1 MAKTSSTGITRL
13 HIVESETL
21 DYQFMRALCYQVYG
35 GASTG
40 EVLRVASELNK
51 RGNTRENWI
60 KLWTEQGEHCEK
72 LADEEMQKGHTI
84 TARNAYLRAY
94 NYLRAAEYYYVST
107 DVREH
112 LGFYLRGVTCFDKAA
127 SLFDFPIDKIEI
139 PYKDGVTLPGY
150 FASPADDGMKRPTV
164 IICGG
169 GDSYGEESYFTACV
183 PEALARGL
191 NVVMFHG
198 PGQRGV
204 WLRHPDQV
212 FRPDYE
218 KPITAVVDYAVR
230 RKEVDA
236 ERVALYGYSLG
247 GYLAPRAAAFEPRI
261 RALVANAPIYNFHD
275 FILGGVVGS
284 LPGYAKKIAQHVIEG
299 VPEAMWA
306 EMEKRLDKKGW
317 DLEAEM
323 EVLMPRFGARN
334 LYEEMQRFK
343 DYTLHGIED
352 RITCPTLC
360 VSPMGEGEEPV
371 AQAHAFYNAITCPKE
386 FYSLTVE
393 DGADNHIGLNNIVHT
408 SSVVY
413 DWIRHVLD
421 K

>member
-1 MAKTSSTGITRL
+1 MVKTSSTGVTRL
-13 HIVESETL
+13 HLVESETL
-21 DYQFMRALCYQVYG
+21 DFQFMRTLSYQVYG

-40 EVLRVASELNK
+40 EVLRVAGELNK
-51 RGNTRENWI
+51 RGNTRENWV

-72 LADEEMQKGHTI
+72 LADEAMQKGQKI

-94 NYLRAAEYYYVST
+94 NYLRAAEYYYESA
-107 DVREH
+107 DLKAH
-112 LGFYLRGVTCFDKAA
+112 LDFYLRGVTCFDKAA
-127 SLFDFPIDKIEI
+127 SLFDFPIDLINI

-150 FASPADDGMKRPTV
+150 FASPVNDGIKRPTV

-169 GDSYGEESYFTACV
+169 GDSYGEESYFTAGV
-183 PEALARGL
+183 PEALARGF

-212 FRPDYE
+212 LQPNYE
-218 KPITAVVDYAVR
+218 KPITAVVDYAVK

-236 ERVALYGYSLG
+236 ERLALYGYSLG

-261 RALVANAPIYNFHD
+261 RALVVNAPVYDFHD
-275 FILGGVVGS
+275 FILGGVVGF
-284 LPGYAKKIAQHVIEG
+284 LPGYAKKIALRVIEG
-299 VPEAMWA
+299 MPEAMWE
-306 EMEKRLDKKGW
+306 EMEKQLAKKGW
-317 DLEAEM
+317 ELEAEM
-323 EVLMPRFGARN
+323 KVLMPRFGARN
-334 LYEEMQRFK
+334 LYEEMQGFK
-343 DYTLHGIED
+343 NYTLHGLEH

-360 VSPMGEGEEPV
+360 VSAVGEGEEPV
-371 AQAHAFYNAITCPKE
+371 EQARAFYNAITCPKE

-393 DGADNHIGLNNIVHT
+393 DGADNHCSLNNIVHA

-413 DWIRHVLD
+413 DWVRQVFGF
-421 K
+421 

>member
-1 MAKTSSTGITRL
+1 MVKTASTGITRL
-13 HIVESETL
+13 HLVESETL
-21 DYQFMRALCYQVYG
+21 DFQFMRTLCYQVCG

-60 KLWTEQGEHCEK
+60 TLWIEQGKHCEK
-72 LADEEMQKGHTI
+72 LADEAMRKGHTI
-84 TARNAYLRAY
+84 TARDAYLRAY
-94 NYLRAAEYYYVST
+94 NYLRAAEYYYESA

-112 LGFYLRGVTCFDKAA
+112 FDFYLKGVKCFDKAA

-139 PYKDGVTLPGY
+139 PYKDDVTLPGY
-150 FASPADDGMKRPTV
+150 FVSPANDGTKRPTV

-191 NVVMFHG
+191 NVVLFHG

-204 WLRHPDQV
+204 WLRYPDQV
-212 FRPDYE
+212 FRSDYE
-218 KPITAVVDYAVR
+218 KPITAVVDYTIR

-236 ERVALYGYSLG
+236 ERLALYGYSLG
-247 GYLAPRAAAFEPRI
+247 GYLAPRAAAFESRI
-261 RALVANAPIYNFHD
+261 SALVANSPIYNFHD
-275 FILGGVVGS
+275 FVLGGVVGS
-284 LPGYAKKIAQHVIEG
+284 LPRYAKKIAQHVIG
-299 VPEAMWA
+299 GMPEAMWS
-306 EMEKRLDKKGW
+306 EMEKRLAKRGW
-317 DLEAEM
+317 DLAAEM
-323 EVLMPRFGARN
+323 EVLMPRFGVRN
-334 LYEEMQRFK
+334 LYEEIQRFK
-343 DYTLHGIED
+343 DFTLHGLED

-360 VSPMGEGEEPV
+360 VSAVGEGEEPV
-371 AQAHAFYNAITCPKE
+371 AQAHAFYNALTCPKE

-393 DGADNHIGLNNIVHT
+393 DGADNHCGLNNIVHT

-413 DWIRHVLD
+413 DWLRHVFRQ
-421 K
+421 